1 MAPPTGCRE
10 INIVTNPEYLLPE
23 LLAPMVRNTI
33 FSGNIH
39 HCVQADSTNSI
50 ALRGAALAGQHPDDT
65 PEGAVFLAEEQ
76 TAGVDAAPTPGTL
89 NAAPASIVH
98 SCCVRP

>member
-1 MAPPTGCRE
+1 
-10 INIVTNPEYLLPE
+10 VTNPEYLLPE
-23 LLAPMVRNTI
+23 LLAPLVRNTI

-65 PEGAVFLAEEQ
+65 P
-76 TAGVDAAPTPGTL
+76 
-89 NAAPASIVH
+89 
-98 SCCVRP
+98 

>member
-1 MAPPTGCRE
+1 M
-10 INIVTNPEYLLPE
+10 PE
-23 LLAPMVRNTI
+23 LLAPLVRNTI

-50 ALRGAALAGQHPDDT
+50 ALRGAALASQHPYDT

-76 TAGVDAAPTPGTL
+76 LLAFKRAKQRLTPRL
-89 NAAPASIVH
+89 P
-98 SCCVRP
+98 